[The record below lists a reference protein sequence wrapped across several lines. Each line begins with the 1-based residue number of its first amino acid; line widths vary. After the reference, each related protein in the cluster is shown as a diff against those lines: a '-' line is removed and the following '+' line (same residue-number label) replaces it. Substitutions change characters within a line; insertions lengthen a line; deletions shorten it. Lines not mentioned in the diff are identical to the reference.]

1 MVNLKVDWKVIAESI
16 GILSIVLSL
25 VFVGLQLQQSQ
36 VIARNEIENQYLE
49 NRIEAN
55 GQINDHVNIWV
66 RGLAADKLSVE
77 DAAIFVNLL
86 NNINDITFF
95 TALNHF
101 TLGSI
106 ADARIGID
114 DFAIFLHQNPGAR
127 RAWEARE
134 VGLAEGRKIVQIE
147 LIEDAG
153 KFDFPYVE
161 WVMQA
166 LERLDQV
173 AE

>member
-1 MVNLKVDWKVIAESI
+1 VINLKVDWKVIAESI

-36 VIARNEIENQYLE
+36 VIALNEIENQYLE

-95 TALNHF
+95 TALNRF

-114 DFAIFLHQNPGAR
+114 DFAIFLAQNPGAR

-134 VGLAEGRKIVQIE
+134 VRLAQGRKIVQIE
-147 LIEDAG
+147 LIEDSG

>member
-36 VIARNEIENQYLE
+36 VIARNEIENLYLE

-134 VGLAEGRKIVQIE
+134 SRLAVGRKIVQSE
-147 LIEDAG
+147 LIEDSG
-153 KFDFPYVE
+153 KLDFPYVE

-173 AE
+173 VE